1 MKVGNDSRYHQEK
14 FIIKYNFTIDLIY
27 KKMRKIF
34 VSLMLL
40 MGTMS
45 MNAAVSVDR
54 IEPTD
59 WYVGMKD
66 ASLQL
71 MVYGKDVRNA
81 DVEIDYPGVRVD
93 SVAKLE
99 SPNYLLVYLN
109 LEGAK
114 AGEMTL
120 KFKQGKS
127 VKKVKYQLKNREMA
141 GDKRIGFSNEDVL
154 YMLMP
159 DRFANG
165 NPKND
170 AFKTMRDKTC
180 DRKAP
185 SLRHGGDLEGIRQHL
200 DYFNQ
205 LGVTA
210 LWFTPV
216 LENDSP
222 NDGKNSTYHG
232 YATTNYYRVDPRF
245 GTNAEYKKLID
256 EAHQKGLK
264 VVMDMIFNHCGF
276 EHPWVADMPSKDW
289 FNTPEWLLPEYQTPE
304 HLKKIGTVDGA
315 RTVNDMYKQ
324 TSYKLTP
331 VLDPYASK
339 VDFKET
345 VDGWFVPSMPDLNQR
360 NPHVIKYLIQN
371 SEWWIETVG
380 IDGIRMDTY
389 PYADRDA
396 MALWMKTLDQ
406 EYPNFNTV
414 GETWVTEPA
423 YTAAWQK
430 DSKLS
435 EKNSYLKTV
444 MDFAFYDRINSAK
457 KEETDD
463 WWNGMNRIYNVF
475 CYDYLYPNPKSV
487 MAFVENHDTDRF
499 LGEGKDSLA
508 LKQALALLLTVNR
521 TPQLYYGTEVL
532 MNGTKSVTD
541 GDVRKDFP
549 GGWTGDQHNAF
560 TAEGRTNAE
569 NQMFNWLSNLLH
581 WRQGNEV
588 ITKGKQTQFCPL
600 NGVYVIARQYK
611 GKNVMTIINGK
622 NAANELNVSR
632 YAEIIGSHDK
642 ATDVTNGRSVL
653 INKNVKLRPR
663 QSMILEF

>member
-1 MKVGNDSRYHQEK
+1 
-14 FIIKYNFTIDLIY
+14 
-27 KKMRKIF
+27 
-34 VSLMLL
+34 MLL
-40 MGTMS
+40 MGTIS
-45 MNAAVSVDR
+45 INAAVHVDR

-71 MVYGKDVRNA
+71 MIYGKDVRNA
-81 DVEIDYPGVRVD
+81 DVEVSYPGVRID
-93 SVAKLE
+93 SIARLD

-120 KFKQGKS
+120 NLKDGKA
-127 VKKVKYQLKNREMA
+127 VKKVKYLLKNREMA
-141 GDKRIGFSNEDVL
+141 GEKRIGFSNEDVL

-159 DRFANG
+159 DRFADG

-170 AFKTMRDKTC
+170 VIKTMRDKTC
-180 DRKAP
+180 DRNAP

-289 FNTPEWLLPEYQTPE
+289 FNCPEWLLPEYQTPE
-304 HLKKIGTVDGA
+304 HLKKIGTMDGE
-315 RTVNDMYKQ
+315 RTVNDMFKQ

-339 VDFKET
+339 VDFHET

-360 NPHVIKYLIQN
+360 NPHVMKYLIQN

-389 PYADRDA
+389 PYADRDG
-396 MALWMKTLDQ
+396 MALWMKTLDK

-444 MDFAFYDRINSAK
+444 MDFAFFDRINSAK
-457 KEETDD
+457 NEETDD
-463 WWNGMNRIYNVF
+463 WWKGMNRIYNVL

-487 MAFVENHDTDRF
+487 MAFIENHDTDRF
-499 LGEGKDSLA
+499 LGEGKDTLA
-508 LKQALALLLTVNR
+508 LKQALALLLTINR

-541 GDVRKDFP
+541 GNVRKDFP
-549 GGWTGDQHNAF
+549 GGWAGDKHNVF
-560 TAEGRTNAE
+560 TVEGRTQAE
-569 NQMFNWLSNLLH
+569 NQMFNWLSRLLH

-588 ITKGKQTQFCPL
+588 ITKGKQTQFCTQH
-600 NGVYVIARQYK
+600 GVYVVARQYK
-611 GKNVMTIINGK
+611 GKSVMTIINGK
-622 NAANELNVSR
+622 NEANELEVAR
-632 YAEIIGSHDK
+632 YAEIIGKVEK
-642 ATDVTNGRSVL
+642 ATDVTNGRTVL
-653 INKNVKLRPR
+653 INKKVKLRPR
-663 QSMILEF
+663 QAMILEF

>member
-1 MKVGNDSRYHQEK
+1 MMK
-14 FIIKYNFTIDLIY
+14 
-27 KKMRKIF
+27 KKLLSFMM
-34 VSLMLL
+34 LMS
-40 MGTMS
+40 TTVS
-45 MNAAVSVDR
+45 MNAAVHVDR

-71 MVYGKDVRNA
+71 MVYGKDIKNA
-81 DVEIDYPGVRVD
+81 DVDIQYPGVRID
-93 SVAKLE
+93 SIARLD

-109 LEGAK
+109 LDGAK

-120 KFKQGKS
+120 NFKQGKQT
-127 VKKVKYQLKNREMA
+127 KKVKYLLKNREMP

-180 DRKAP
+180 DRTAP

-232 YATTNYYRVDPRF
+232 YATTNYYKVDSRF

-289 FNTPEWLLPEYQTPE
+289 FNTPEWLMPEYQTPE
-304 HLKKIGTVDGA
+304 HQKKIGTMDGS
-315 RTVNDMYKQ
+315 RTVNDMYLQ
-324 TSYKLTP
+324 TNYKLTP

-339 VDFKET
+339 VDLHET

-360 NPHVIKYLIQN
+360 NPHVMKYLIQN

-389 PYADRDA
+389 PYADRDG
-396 MALWMKTLDQ
+396 MALWMKTLDN
-406 EYPNFNTV
+406 EYPHFNTV

-435 EKNSYLKTV
+435 KKNSYLKTV
-444 MDFAFYDRINSAK
+444 MDFAFFDRINSAK
-457 KEETDD
+457 HEETDD
-463 WWNGMNRIYNVF
+463 WWNGMNRIYNVL

-499 LGEGKDSLA
+499 LGEGKDTLA
-508 LKQALALLLTVNR
+508 LKQALALLLTINR

-541 GDVRKDFP
+541 GNVRRDFP
-549 GGWTGDQHNAF
+549 GGWAGDKHNAF
-560 TAEGRTNAE
+560 TAEGRTQTE
-569 NQMFNWLSNLLH
+569 NQMFNWLSRLLH

-588 ITKGKQTQFCPL
+588 ITKGEQTQFCPQK
-600 NGVYVIARQYK
+600 GVYVIARQYQ
-611 GKNVMTIINGK
+611 GKSVMTIINGK
-622 NAANELNVSR
+622 NEANELNVSR

-642 ATDVTNGRSVL
+642 ATDVTNGRTVL
-653 INKNVKLRPR
+653 INKDVKLRPR
-663 QSMILEF
+663 QVMVLEF

>member
-1 MKVGNDSRYHQEK
+1 MMK
-14 FIIKYNFTIDLIY
+14 
-27 KKMRKIF
+27 KKLLSFMM
-34 VSLMLL
+34 LMS
-40 MGTMS
+40 TTVS
-45 MNAAVSVDR
+45 MNAAVNVDR

-71 MVYGKDVRNA
+71 MVYGKDIKNA
-81 DVEIDYPGVRVD
+81 EVDVQYPGVRID
-93 SVAKLE
+93 SIARLD

-109 LEGAK
+109 LDGAK

-120 KFKQGKS
+120 NFKQGKQT
-127 VKKVKYQLKNREMA
+127 KKVKYLLKNREMP

-180 DRKAP
+180 DRTAP

-232 YATTNYYRVDPRF
+232 YATTNYYKVDPRF

-289 FNTPEWLLPEYQTPE
+289 FNTPEWLMPEYQTPE
-304 HLKKIGTVDGA
+304 HQKKIGTMDGS
-315 RTVNDMYKQ
+315 RTVNDMYLQ
-324 TSYKLTP
+324 TNYKLTP

-339 VDFKET
+339 VDLHET

-360 NPHVIKYLIQN
+360 NPHVMKYLIQN

-389 PYADRDA
+389 PYADRDG
-396 MALWMKTLDQ
+396 MALWMKTLDN
-406 EYPNFNTV
+406 EYPHFNTV

-435 EKNSYLKTV
+435 KKNSYLKTV
-444 MDFAFYDRINSAK
+444 MDFAFFDRINSAK
-457 KEETDD
+457 HEETDD
-463 WWNGMNRIYNVF
+463 WWNGMNRIYNVL

-499 LGEGKDSLA
+499 LGEGKDTLA
-508 LKQALALLLTVNR
+508 LKQALALLLTINR

-541 GDVRKDFP
+541 GNVRKDFP
-549 GGWTGDQHNAF
+549 GGWAGDKHDAF
-560 TAEGRTNAE
+560 TAEGRTQAE
-569 NQMFNWLSNLLH
+569 NQMFNWLSRLLH

-588 ITKGKQTQFCPL
+588 IIKGKQTQFCPQK
-600 NGVYVIARQYK
+600 GVYVIARQYQ
-611 GKNVMTIINGK
+611 GKSVMTIINGK
-622 NAANELNVSR
+622 NEANELDVAR

-642 ATDVTNGRSVL
+642 ATDVTNGRTVL

-663 QSMILEF
+663 QAMVLEF